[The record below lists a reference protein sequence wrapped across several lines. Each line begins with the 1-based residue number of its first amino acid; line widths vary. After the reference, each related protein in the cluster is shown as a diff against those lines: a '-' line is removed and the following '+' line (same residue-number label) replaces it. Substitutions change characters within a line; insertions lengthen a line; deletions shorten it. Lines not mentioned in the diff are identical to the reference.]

1 MGASSLHPP
10 IHGTRIQVLDQ
21 IKKQNSKI
29 VILKEVNIL
38 NYLDYPIM
46 EVSAPVAEVFFILTA
61 DPSPYV
67 GCGGRQYFL
76 FLESTQLQ
84 RKDS

>member
-10 IHGTRIQVLDQ
+10 IHGPRIQVLDQ

-38 NYLDYPIM
+38 RYLDYQPPM
-46 EVSAPVAEVFFILTA
+46 PQHNSTTPTLGGGDLGVTY
-61 DPSPYV
+61 YV
-67 GCGGRQYFL
+67 L
-76 FLESTQLQ
+76 L
-84 RKDS
+84 